1 MAKYIALLLFTCT
14 FISCGNRKP
23 KSDFAQ
29 LIKGDW
35 LGQQKSDG
43 FEHDQTEYLLFE
55 DSTCHIAFGHEAFG
69 YEILEDS
76 LYIKSLKSE
85 KETPAKFTIVK
96 LTADSL
102 VMLSGRRQK
111 DTIRYSKIHP
121 KNNITPAAIYFA
133 SSGCLHDSQVTHL
146 EIDSN
151 RNIRF
156 YGDSPGLITGGYTG
170 KLSEV
175 EYNVIISKIR
185 NLPVDS
191 LKEFYEESSTDLE
204 TLGIA
209 IAHDNKVTRSSV
221 YGHAAEPIELNILLT
236 KLMNLAQEIHLQ
248 PDSSVKKD
256 NFIQNPQL
264 KPMSNMLVSPPP
276 KIIKFTPPKVE
287 D

>member
-1 MAKYIALLLFTCT
+1 MAKHIALLSFICIL
-14 FISCGNRKP
+14 ISCTMRKP
-23 KSDFAQ
+23 KSDYAH

-35 LGQQKSDG
+35 LGQRQSDG
-43 FEHDQTEYLLFE
+43 FEHDQTDYLLFE
-55 DSTCHIAFGHEAFG
+55 DSTCRMAFDHDFLG

-85 KETPAKFTIVK
+85 RIPPGKFTIVK

-102 VMLSGRRQK
+102 VMLSGKRQK

-133 SSGCLHDSQVTHL
+133 SSGCLHDCLITHL

-151 RNIRF
+151 RNVRF
-156 YGDSPGLITGGYTG
+156 YGHSPGLTTGGYTG

-191 LKEFYEESSTDLE
+191 LQDFYEESGTDLE

-221 YGHAAEPIELNILLT
+221 YGHQMEPIELNILLT
-236 KLMNLAQEIHLQ
+236 KLMNLAHEIHLQ
-248 PDSSVKKD
+248 PDSSVKKED
-256 NFIQNPQL
+256 FISNPKL
-264 KPMSNMLVSPPP
+264 KAMANLLEPP
-276 KIIKFTPPKVE
+276 INIRKFTPPKV
-287 D
+287 DN

>member
-1 MAKYIALLLFTCT
+1 MAKHIALLSFICIL
-14 FISCGNRKP
+14 ISCTMRKP
-23 KSDFAQ
+23 ENGFAQ

-35 LGQQKSDG
+35 LGQRQSDG
-43 FEHDQTEYLLFE
+43 FEHDQTECLLFE
-55 DSTCHIAFGHEAFG
+55 DSTISIAFDHDLRG

-76 LYIKSLKSE
+76 LYIKSLKTERAS
-85 KETPAKFTIVK
+85 PGKFTIVK

-102 VMLSGRRQK
+102 VMLSGKRQK

-133 SSGCLHDSQVTHL
+133 ISGCLHDSQITHL

-151 RNIRF
+151 RNVRF
-156 YGDSPGLITGGYTG
+156 YGDSPGLTTGGYTG
-170 KLSEV
+170 KLSEA

-191 LKEFYEESSTDLE
+191 LQDFYQESGTDLE

-221 YGHAAEPIELNILLT
+221 YGHQMEPIELNILFT
-236 KLMNLAQEIHLQ
+236 KLRNLAHEIHLQ
-248 PDSSVKKD
+248 PDASVKKED
-256 NFIQNPQL
+256 FIANPKL
-264 KPMSNMLVSPPP
+264 KAMTNLLVPP
-276 KIIKFTPPKVE
+276 INIRKFTPPKVNN
-287 D
+287 